1 MRRLFLIASC
11 ALSFAACDFDS
22 ATTVETVE
30 NRCSGEGSCA
40 EGVCRDDICVDAS
53 NASVEV
59 ALEIVSDGS
68 DSRSPIPASWT
79 YAPEQFSGPSVRD
92 WSLPATREVR
102 GTVRWDGRRVPAK
115 LRFMRRMSNGLGR
128 LQAIPLEVDTTRVTT
143 ASNDQLAFDYSAR
156 LAVGATYD
164 LAVLPTDDA
173 VMSSRNETNPAIRT
187 LPPLYL
193 EVTVEA
199 DADGDPLRYDV
210 EFPQALAFVCD
221 SVESTGCTIQAQV
234 LTFDG
239 ETDMPE
245 GGLQV
250 RAVDVDTGVV
260 VSSVAETTDSGL
272 FAIRLGPGATDYVIR
287 VTPSVGGRSFP
298 AVSVDPEVVFSED
311 NPGKVIRIP
320 RLDPVQ
326 YTGVVR
332 DEDGAPVAGATVRL
346 FSPGVF
352 DESQLGLFGSFSG
365 SATTNDDGTFGV
377 ELLPG
382 FYTLQV
388 TPPEDGDT
396 SWGVLS
402 AEVTVVEELSESET
416 FVVPSKVGLI
426 GDVSTFE
433 DEPAPGLDVLARA
446 RLGEAGDGTN
456 RSQQVASD
464 SDGVFVMQMDR
475 GLYDLRITAP
485 PESGY
490 AWLVQPALV
499 MDGDVV
505 RSYRLVPPLPVEGRV
520 LDADGSSVAGVQ
532 LRAYAFVGEGAERRL
547 LQVAQT
553 TTDEEGAYR
562 LLIAPRFAD

>member
-1 MRRLFLIASC
+1 MRRLPLIASC
-11 ALSFAACDFDS
+11 ALAFAACDFDS
-22 ATTVETVE
+22 ESMVETVE
-30 NRCSGEGSCA
+30 NRCSGEGGCV
-40 EGVCRDDICVDAS
+40 EGVCRDGICVDAS
-53 NASVEV
+53 NASVEI

-68 DSRSPIPASWT
+68 DARSTIPASWT
-79 YAPEQFSGPSVRD
+79 YAPEEFSGPSVRD

-115 LRFMRRMSNGLGR
+115 LRFVRRMSNGLGR

-143 ASNDQLAFDYSAR
+143 ATNDQLAFDYSAR
-156 LAVGATYD
+156 LVVGATYD

-173 VMSSRNETNPAIRT
+173 VLSSQREANPAIRT

-193 EVTVEA
+193 EVTVED

-210 EFPQALAFVCD
+210 EFPRAIAFVCD
-221 SVESTGCTIQAQV
+221 SVESRGCTIQAQV

-250 RAVDVDTGVV
+250 RAVDVETGVV

-272 FAIRLGPGATDYVIR
+272 FAIRLGPAATDYLIR

-298 AVSVDPEVVFSED
+298 AVSVDPELVFSED
-311 NPGKVIRIP
+311 NVIRIP

-346 FSPGVF
+346 VSPGVF

-388 TPPEDGDT
+388 TPPEDEDT
-396 SWGVLS
+396 GWGVLS
-402 AEVTVVEELSESET
+402 AEVVVVEALSEPEP

-426 GDVSTFE
+426 GEVSTFE
-433 DEPAPGLDVLARA
+433 DEPAPGLGVLARA
-446 RLGEAGDGTN
+446 RLGETGDGMN

-490 AWLVQPALV
+490 PWLVQPALV
-499 MDGDVV
+499 MDGEVA
-505 RSYRLVPPLPVEGRV
+505 RSYRLVPPVPVEGRV
-520 LDADGSSVAGVQ
+520 LAADGSPAAGVQ
-532 LRAYAFVGEGAERRL
+532 LRAYAFAGDGAERRL